1 MYEQGCAGQD
11 GCPNLTSDVWCQC
24 NYDLYYQDG
33 YGIDYGAWVDQWIY
47 GDVAGIYPDKEYGFN
62 APGNTQNAPS
72 FYLDQS
78 ICWMSNPRDMIML
91 QNAIWLRR
99 YEWSACASGGTSQNC
114 EPETDFYATS
124 SDNPSQFDIN
134 SQRIYWGW
142 NEVPVAQDTAKDASN
157 WESFAIVLPT
167 GVDSANYLDA
177 DRMAMIDCQINA
189 QVAQGTLIPGGDYAG
204 SRPGSYILM
213 MKTYFNY
220 ENDADASS
228 GGYYSEYQK
237 EFFCENWSSPNG
249 YYQVQ
254 ISHLMIMKDSVT
266 ASIWAA
272 MDALLN

>member
-1 MYEQGCAGQD
+1 
-11 GCPNLTSDVWCQC
+11 
-24 NYDLYYQDG
+24 
-33 YGIDYGAWVDQWIY
+33 
-47 GDVAGIYPDKEYGFN
+47 
-62 APGNTQNAPS
+62 
-72 FYLDQS
+72 
-78 ICWMSNPRDMIML
+78 
-91 QNAIWLRR
+91 
-99 YEWSACASGGTSQNC
+99 
-114 EPETDFYATS
+114 
-124 SDNPSQFDIN
+124 
-134 SQRIYWGW
+134 
-142 NEVPVAQDTAKDASN
+142 VAQDTAKDASN

>member
-1 MYEQGCAGQD
+1 VYEQGCAGQD

-134 SQRIYWGW
+134 STILFLLLFLLPFHNIRLI
-142 NEVPVAQDTAKDASN
+142 
-157 WESFAIVLPT
+157 SFFSST
-167 GVDSANYLDA
+167 
-177 DRMAMIDCQINA
+177 
-189 QVAQGTLIPGGDYAG
+189 
-204 SRPGSYILM
+204 RPPSV
-213 MKTYFNY
+213 
-220 ENDADASS
+220 
-228 GGYYSEYQK
+228 
-237 EFFCENWSSPNG
+237 SSPRSKN
-249 YYQVQ
+249 
-254 ISHLMIMKDSVT
+254 
-266 ASIWAA
+266 
-272 MDALLN
+272 LLGVE